1 MMNIT
6 IHPSV
11 FSEFN
16 ENFSVGIL
24 YCTDIDNS
32 ESPVDIHEMLRDI
45 EEYTRLNFTKDTAKT
60 HHLISAWNAAIAHYG
75 EKFHHYHTNVERLM
89 QQVLDGDEIA
99 SSTKIIDLI
108 NFFSLKYL
116 VPMGALDASK
126 LASPEFK
133 VAKTSSSTNEEKFE
147 LILTDK
153 EKILA
158 HQLNYDVDKKVMPH
172 EDTKTA
178 LIYIEA
184 LPPTSKAQLEK
195 IMDEIA
201 ALIRVFCSGKIKKAV
216 INKEN
221 KKASL

>member
-60 HHLISAWNAAIAHYG
+60 HQLNSAMDAGNEQFG
-75 EKFHHYHTNVERLM
+75 EKIHHYHTNGERRM